1 MIKLYDA
8 RATDVLPPIV
18 AEDPR
23 VQAFAFALQQ
33 QMRRLFEL
41 RAGLAVWCSGGALS
55 ETMCDVLAL
64 ELRTPQYDTGM
75 ALATK
80 RELVRNTLAYYA
92 LAGTKG
98 AVKRITGD
106 IFGSAEVQEWFDY
119 GGEPG
124 YFKVTTDNPA
134 VTDENVGEFR
144 RVAESVKRLSAH
156 LETVEL
162 TLTTEPMTQVY
173 GFAIHTGTVV
183 TLRQAAE
190 GGKRI

>member
-1 MIKLYDA
+1 MIKLCDA
-8 RATDVLPPIV
+8 RVTDALPQIV
-18 AEDPR
+18 AGDPQVR
-23 VQAFAFALQQ
+23 AFAAALQR
-33 QMRRLFEL
+33 QMRRLIGL

-55 ETMCDVLAL
+55 EAMCDALAL
-64 ELRTPQYDTGM
+64 ELRTPQYDPGLT
-75 ALATK
+75 LATK
-80 RELVRNTLAYYA
+80 RELVRNTLSYYA
-92 LAGTKG
+92 QAGTKG
-98 AVKRITGD
+98 AVERITGD
-106 IFGSAEVQEWFDY
+106 VFGSAWVQEWFEY

-144 RVAESVKRLSAH
+144 RVAEAVKRLSAH

-162 TLTTEPMTQVY
+162 TLTTAPMAQIY
-173 GFAIHTGTVV
+173 GFAIHTGTTV